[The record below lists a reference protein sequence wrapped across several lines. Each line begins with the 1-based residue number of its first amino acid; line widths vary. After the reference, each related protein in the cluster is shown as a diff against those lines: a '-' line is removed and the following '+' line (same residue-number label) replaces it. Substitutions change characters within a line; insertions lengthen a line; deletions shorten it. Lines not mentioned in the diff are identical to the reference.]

1 MPGITETKNLSQDDA
16 DPADDTNNDTKGDT
30 KDDSKGDTKDD
41 TNKDPKDD
49 TKDDGDSLDNLPSL
63 PLVPTPS
70 GGYDFSSFNIWDQI
84 DREALEKEINDAQ
97 KAAYENANRA
107 ISDTESEIRNRLT
120 GPK

>member
-16 DPADDTNNDTKGDT
+16 DPADDTNNDT

-107 ISDTESEIRNRLT
+107 ISVPKARSVTGLT